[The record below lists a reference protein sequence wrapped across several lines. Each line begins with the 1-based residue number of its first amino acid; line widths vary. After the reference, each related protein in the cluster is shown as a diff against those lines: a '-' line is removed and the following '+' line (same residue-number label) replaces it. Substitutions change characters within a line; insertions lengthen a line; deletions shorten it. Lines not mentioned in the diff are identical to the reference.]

1 MEFYPGSEKEKATK
15 FARDTK
21 IACIEAR
28 MPFT

>member
-15 FARDTK
+15 LQEIQKFHV
-21 IACIEAR
+21 EAR